1 MKVKIQMTIE
11 SDAGEPEWVHE
22 VAQLERGALRTEALG
37 MTLAEAKSILG
48 TLQHTLVEK
57 QASEFLATHRNCSC
71 CSRTLARKGEHELV
85 FRTLFGKLKL
95 VSPRFY
101 HCRCQG
107 NGKASF
113 SPLVELLPERRSPE
127 LLYLE
132 TRWAA
137 LMSYG
142 MTVKLLQDVLPISRD
157 ISPTAVLHGV
167 SRLADRLDGGLGEEQ
182 ACFIEGGPRD
192 WEALPE
198 PAAPLAIGID
208 GGYVHSRDQTSR
220 QSGWFEVI
228 VGKSIPSEGSG
239 KCFGWVRRCDQKP
252 KRRLFELLKSQGM
265 QMNQAVTFL
274 SDGGDTVRDLQ
285 RYLNPQAEHLLD
297 WFHVTMRLTV
307 MGQLV
312 KGLVS
317 GVSSLSSDRDGEVPD
332 SAEIQKSLERIKW
345 NLWHGNVRRALEWVG
360 DLEADLDAIEGP
372 SDTGKKLLRAV
383 SEFGGYI
390 TANQS
395 FIPNYGDRY
404 RHGERISTGFVE
416 STVNQ
421 VVSKRFVKKQQMRWS
436 EWGVHRLL
444 QIRTQVLNG
453 DWHET
458 LRGWYPGMTPL
469 SGVELAA

>member
-1 MKVKIQMTIE
+1 
-11 SDAGEPEWVHE
+11 
-22 VAQLERGALRTEALG
+22 LG
-37 MTLAEAKSILG
+37 G
-48 TLQHTLVEK
+48 
-57 QASEFLATHRNCSC
+57 
-71 CSRTLARKGEHELV
+71 
-85 FRTLFGKLKL
+85 
-95 VSPRFY
+95 
-101 HCRCQG
+101 
-107 NGKASF
+107 
-113 SPLVELLPERRSPE
+113 
-127 LLYLE
+127 
-132 TRWAA
+132 
-137 LMSYG
+137 
-142 MTVKLLQDVLPISRD
+142 
-157 ISPTAVLHGV
+157 
-167 SRLADRLDGGLGEEQ
+167 EQ
-182 ACFIEGGPRD
+182 ACFIEGCPRD
-192 WEALPE
+192 WEKLPV
-198 PAAPLAIGID
+198 PDAPLAIGID

-239 KCFGWVRRCDQKP
+239 KCFGFVHRCDQKP
-252 KRRLFELLKSQGM
+252 KCRLFELLKSQGM
-265 QMNQAVTFL
+265 QMKQAVTFL

-285 RYLNPQAEHLLD
+285 LYLNPQAEHLLD

-317 GVSSLSSDRDGEVPD
+317 GVSSLSDGDGEVPD
-332 SAEIQKSLERIKW
+332 SAEIQKNLERIKW
-345 NLWHGNVRRALEWVG
+345 NLWHGNVRRALLLVD
-360 DLEADLDAIEGP
+360 DLESDLDAIEGP

-453 DWHET
+453 DWHEK
-458 LRGWYPGMTPL
+458 LRGWYPGMTPP
-469 SGVELAA
+469 SDMEIAA